1 MTFVQVI
8 DCKTSRFEELDRLM
22 DAWVE
27 KTKGKRTATHSVI
40 GKDRLDASH
49 FIEIVEFPSYEEAM
63 RNSTL
68 PETDRIFQD
77 MVALCDEMPTFT
89 DLDVVRDQQ
98 MFSATVRRF
107 FELVQA
113 PGELPP
119 LDEVMGEHYHHHD
132 PANVDDVVGMDQIRR
147 EMRLWREGF
156 TFAFTVEDLI
166 ADGDRVCA
174 RWFWKGTHRGDFLGV
189 PATGREVFMTGTTV
203 FRCTGDGRLAEGWWE
218 YDRLGLMEQL
228 GVFEELER

>member
-8 DCKTSRFEELDRLM
+8 DCKTSRFEEMNRLM

-40 GKDRLDASH
+40 GKDRSDASH

-63 RNSTL
+63 RNSNL
-68 PETDRIFQD
+68 PETDRIFHE

-89 DLDVVRDQQ
+89 DLDVVRDEQL
-98 MFSATVRRF
+98 FSATVRRF
-107 FELVQA
+107 FELVA
-113 PGELPP
+113 TPGELPP
-119 LDEVMGEHYHHHD
+119 LDEVMGEHYHDHN
-132 PANVDDVVGMDQIRR
+132 PANEQDVIGMDHVRR
-147 EMRLWREGF
+147 DVRVWRDGF
-156 TFAFTVEDLI
+156 DFSFSIEDLI
-166 ADGDRVCA
+166 AEGDKVCA
-174 RWFWKGTHRGDFLGV
+174 RWFWKGTHKGEFLGI
-189 PATGREVFMTGTTV
+189 PATGKEVSMSGTTV
-203 FRCTGDGRLAEGWWE
+203 FRCGGDGKLVEGWWE